1 MPGNPWLEF
10 LESAEEGPRINFYSR
25 LPQNQTFNQQRF
37 GEDLY
42 NNMWTGYLG
51 AVGRQVRG
59 GGAPTLQ
66 YGDYLDQNMNFNR
79 SFRAAP
85 QFQTGMQT
93 NRLSPFTRYLY
104 FR

>member
-1 MPGNPWLEF
+1 MPGNPWEDF
-10 LESAEEGPRINFYSR
+10 LESAEEGPRINYYSR
-25 LPQNQTFNQQRF
+25 LPQNQTANQSRF
-37 GEDLY
+37 AEDLY
-42 NNMWTGYLG
+42 GNLWTQYLG
-51 AVGRQVRG
+51 ALGRQVRE

-66 YGDYLDQNMNFNR
+66 YGNFLDQNLNFNR